1 MRGEKGVL
9 VITVPRPTNAFG
21 TADDDVRGK
30 GSAGAVGTRGGGTE
44 VGVEG
49 TVAIGTSAMSKYIF
63 SRRSKVLKGRW
74 EVG

>member
-30 GSAGAVGTRGGGTE
+30 GSAGAVGSGGGGTE
-44 VGVEG
+44 IGVEG
-49 TVAIGTSAMSKYIF
+49 TVAIETSAMREYIC
-63 SRRSKVLKGRW
+63 SRGSKVLKGRW
-74 EVG
+74 EIG